1 MASLHFLNPQ
11 RGAGPPDGN
20 GGRSPPRDGRRVSS
34 SSPVLAGAPDLA
46 AAARDAVVGFLHDA
60 SFGTMEGEAD
70 QVARAATTATA
81 DAAAA
86 PESAAKRSTYA
97 AEAHEAD
104 GTIAAA
110 PPASAVSAERQLA
123 AESAAWR
130 AAASSVATLDRVE
143 TMAAKVEADIHD
155 ALLVQAELRAGAGAA
170 AEAAVRAAQ
179 SAWVAAAEAAEA
191 ERQVRIAGRL
201 ITRHLVAAAALLV
214 IAIALFALL
223 AAPGLH

>member
-11 RGAGPPDGN
+11 RRAGQPDGD
-20 GGRSPPRDGRRVSS
+20 RRHSHPRDGRRISS
-34 SSPVLAGAPDLA
+34 SSPASTRAPDLA

-60 SFGTMEGEAD
+60 SFGTVEGEAD
-70 QVARAATTATA
+70 QAASAVTTATA

-86 PESAAKRSTYA
+86 PQSAAKRS
-97 AEAHEAD
+97 AHEAD
-104 GTIAAA
+104 GTVAVA
-110 PPASAVSAERQLA
+110 PPSSAASAARQLA

-130 AAASSVATLDRVE
+130 AAATSVATLDRVE

-191 ERQVRIAGRL
+191 ERQVKIARRL
-201 ITRHLVAAAALLV
+201 ITRHLVAAAALIV

-223 AAPGLH
+223 AAPGLR

>member
-11 RGAGPPDGN
+11 RRAGQPDGN
-20 GGRSPPRDGRRVSS
+20 GGRSHPRDGRRVSS
-34 SSPVLAGAPDLA
+34 SSPAPTGAPDLA
-46 AAARDAVVGFLHDA
+46 AAARDAVVDFLHDA
-60 SFGTMEGEAD
+60 SFGTVEGEAG
-70 QVARAATTATA
+70 QAARAVATAPA

-86 PESAAKRSTYA
+86 PETAARRS
-97 AEAHEAD
+97 AHEAAAHGVD
-104 GTIAAA
+104 GTGAAA
-110 PPASAVSAERQLA
+110 PASAAATSSQVA
-123 AESAAWR
+123 AESAAWQ

-143 TMAAKVEADIHD
+143 AMAAKVEADIHD

-179 SAWVAAAEAAEA
+179 SAWVAAAEAAES
-191 ERQVRIAGRL
+191 ERQAKIAGRL
-201 ITRHLVAAAALLV
+201 ITRHLIVAAALIV

>member
-11 RGAGPPDGN
+11 RRAGQPDGD
-20 GGRSPPRDGRRVSS
+20 RRHSHPRDGRRVSS
-34 SSPVLAGAPDLA
+34 SSPASTRAPDLA

-60 SFGTMEGEAD
+60 SFGTVEGEAD
-70 QVARAATTATA
+70 QAASAVTTATA

-86 PESAAKRSTYA
+86 PQSAAKRS
-97 AEAHEAD
+97 AHEAD
-104 GTIAAA
+104 GTVAVA
-110 PPASAVSAERQLA
+110 PPSSAASAARQLA

-130 AAASSVATLDRVE
+130 AAATSVATLDRVE

-191 ERQVRIAGRL
+191 ERQVKIARRL
-201 ITRHLVAAAALLV
+201 ITRHLVAAAALIV

-223 AAPGLH
+223 AAPGLR

>member
-11 RGAGPPDGN
+11 RRAGQPDGD
-20 GGRSPPRDGRRVSS
+20 RRHSHPRDGRRVSS
-34 SSPVLAGAPDLA
+34 SSPASTRAPDLA

-60 SFGTMEGEAD
+60 SFGTVEGEAD
-70 QVARAATTATA
+70 QAASAVTTATA

-86 PESAAKRSTYA
+86 PQSAAKRSA
-97 AEAHEAD
+97 HEAEAHEAD
-104 GTIAAA
+104 GTVAVA
-110 PPASAVSAERQLA
+110 PPSSAASAARQLA

-130 AAASSVATLDRVE
+130 AAATSVATLDRVE

-191 ERQVRIAGRL
+191 ERQVKIARRL
-201 ITRHLVAAAALLV
+201 ITRHLVAAAALIV

-223 AAPGLH
+223 AAPGLR